1 MSALQDLV
9 VGMLNAVGGGGVGNL
24 ASSLLSTSPEAW
36 NSGLYQTALNI
47 HQTAVKPLTAV
58 VLAVMFSM
66 ELARNSS
73 RIQDGGELGVK
84 IVAATMFRMAMVMAI
99 AQNANLILQAFD
111 GVTQFMVGGVSHQLS
126 AGGGGPAGPGVGDQ
140 MADQVKDAGMT
151 GQLAVLVMLLIPW
164 VLSQLAAVVA
174 TVVMYVRFIEI
185 YALTAFQSLPFALL
199 MHEDTKPIAVG
210 YFKSYARTSLNAVTL
225 FICIALYQKIVVD
238 AVKVPDGTNAKLTQ
252 WVMGNFGNLMMA
264 GIMLL
269 FVVSVSQRVSRAIA
283 GE

>member
-36 NSGLYQTALNI
+36 NNGLYQTALNI
-47 HQTAVKPLTAV
+47 HQTSVKPLTAV

-84 IVAATMFRMAMVMAI
+84 IVAATMFKMAMVMAV
-99 AQNANLILQAFD
+99 AQNANLVLQAFD
-111 GVTQFMVGGVSHQLS
+111 GVTQFMIGGVSRQLS

-199 MHEDTKPIAVG
+199 MHEDTKPIAIG